1 MNLSAQD
8 HQAFFICDADSG
20 KPDYES
26 MYINLNPYVYIFIL
40 LLILHWILFFIEVM
54 QAAWRERVP
63 AARVKAAHLALEKNP
78 DCVTA
83 LIMLAEEEAPTMLKV
98 EKILRKALKL
108 AEANYKKTQKSHHLD
123 SNIEMQHSN

>member
-1 MNLSAQD
+1 
-8 HQAFFICDADSG
+8 
-20 KPDYES
+20 
-26 MYINLNPYVYIFIL
+26 
-40 LLILHWILFFIEVM
+40 M

-78 DCVTA
+78 ECVTA
-83 LIMLAEEEAPTMLKV
+83 LIMLAEEEAPSMIKV

-123 SNIEMQHSN
+123 SNIEMKHSKLMDNLF

>member
-1 MNLSAQD
+1 
-8 HQAFFICDADSG
+8 
-20 KPDYES
+20 
-26 MYINLNPYVYIFIL
+26 
-40 LLILHWILFFIEVM
+40 M

-63 AARVKAAHLALEKNP
+63 AARVKAAHLALEKNA

-123 SNIEMQHSN
+123 SNIEMQHSNLFYNYNLKQPFTYTS

>member
-1 MNLSAQD
+1 
-8 HQAFFICDADSG
+8 
-20 KPDYES
+20 
-26 MYINLNPYVYIFIL
+26 
-40 LLILHWILFFIEVM
+40 M

-63 AARVKAAHLALEKNP
+63 AARVKAAHLALEKNAE
-78 DCVTA
+78 CVTA

-123 SNIEMQHSN
+123 SNIEMQHSNILFYDSYLFIYHSLINNFNNLCIRKKTKI

>member
-1 MNLSAQD
+1 
-8 HQAFFICDADSG
+8 
-20 KPDYES
+20 
-26 MYINLNPYVYIFIL
+26 
-40 LLILHWILFFIEVM
+40 M

-63 AARVKAAHLALEKNP
+63 AARVKAAHLALEKNA

-83 LIMLAEEEAPTMLKV
+83 LIMLAEEEAPTMAKV

-123 SNIEMQHSN
+123 ANIEMQHSNYFYSLYILIHKLVTWLYFLTLISY

>member
-1 MNLSAQD
+1 
-8 HQAFFICDADSG
+8 
-20 KPDYES
+20 
-26 MYINLNPYVYIFIL
+26 
-40 LLILHWILFFIEVM
+40 M

-63 AARVKAAHLALEKNP
+63 AARVKAAHLALEKNA

-108 AEANYKKTQKSHHLD
+108 AEANYKKTHKSHHLD
-123 SNIEMQHSN
+123 ANIEMQHSNFIIIIIYFLESRKMGITKIINRGLGI